1 MRRVLEVKVLF
12 AGDVWRVVHL
22 GPRDHLL
29 VGDSPK
35 ADLPL
40 ALPTFELRGD
50 HQLRA
55 ERERWPLAD
64 SELSLELAHV
74 EVAERVRRGG
84 RRKAPWWALGIA
96 TALHAVLLIAAF
108 ALPPV
113 PVAAAL
119 AFSVS
124 PPRGARRWAYGASWT
139 PGTRGARPAR
149 ATQSARRTHAPGKP
163 APLARGRAHSAARR
177 RKARTPLGLR
187 HLPRPPPSTDA
198 VAAARSL
205 VRKLTASLGS
215 DAALASVFGQRDAL
229 GVEPTAALR
238 GLSGSPRGEAYGLAG
253 LAVRG
258 AGRGGGGSG
267 AGAIKVSLRTS
278 GGGGTGYGTTC
289 GTIYARGGGR
299 LGRARGCGLGSISG
313 YGSGTLGSHGMD
325 GPPRVIVCG
334 RTPGR
339 PRGCVP
345 LRGNLDKEMVR
356 RVVRRHLNEVRYC
369 YQRELSLVPTLAGRL
384 VVQFVIGAGDRV
396 TSSALTSS
404 TLGNPHVERCV
415 VRAVRRWLFPRR
427 TNSNIDVVVTYP
439 FVFRTPGS

>member
-12 AGDVWRVVHL
+12 AGNVLRVAYL
-22 GPRDHLL
+22 APQDCFT
-29 VGDSPK
+29 VGDVPG

-40 ALPTFELRGD
+40 PLPTFALWGTRELTS
-50 HQLRA
+50 
-55 ERERWPLAD
+55 EFESWPIEQT
-64 SELSLELAHV
+64 ELSLLLAYV
-74 EVAERVRRGG
+74 DAPERVGRGG
-84 RRKAPWWALGIA
+84 RRKIPFWALGIA

-163 APLARGRAHSAARR
+163 APLARGHARSAARR
-177 RKARTPLGLR
+177 RKAKTPLGLR
-187 HLPRPPPSTDA
+187 HLPRPPSSTDA

-205 VRKLTASLGS
+205 VRKLTVSLGS
-215 DAALASVFGQRDAL
+215 NAALASVFGQRDAL
-229 GVEPTAALR
+229 GAEPAAALR
-238 GLSGSPRGEAYGLAG
+238 GLSGSPHGEAYGLAG

-289 GTIYARGGGR
+289 GTIYARGGGQ

-313 YGSGTLGSHGMD
+313 YGSGTLGSHGMN
-325 GPPRVIVCG
+325 GPPRVAFWRASVCG
-334 RTPGR
+334 NTTSAK
-339 PRGCVP
+339 GCG
-345 LRGNLDKEMVR
+345 LSKEQIR
-356 RVVRRHLNEVRYC
+356 RAVRRHINEIRYC
-369 YQRELSLVPTLAGRL
+369 YVRELSLDRKLSGRL
-384 VVQFVIGAGDRV
+384 LLRFVVDSNGLVVSSRVAG
-396 TSSALTSS
+396 S
-404 TLGNPHVERCV
+404 TLGNAHVATCAV
-415 VRAVRRWLFPRR
+415 HAVRRWRFPKPG
-427 TNSNIDVVVTYP
+427 NGNLVVVTYP